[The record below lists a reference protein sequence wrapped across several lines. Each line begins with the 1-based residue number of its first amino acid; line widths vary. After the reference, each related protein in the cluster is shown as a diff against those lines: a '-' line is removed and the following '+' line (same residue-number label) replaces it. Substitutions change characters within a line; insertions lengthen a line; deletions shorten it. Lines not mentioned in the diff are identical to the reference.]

1 MNQRIKQSISRH
13 MPSQTEVSGHLR
25 RAQKRVTDT
34 LKSDEPRDIF
44 YQATL
49 AAVCASAGLSI
60 LKREPF
66 ASLASK
72 VVPLAVFAYLYQ
84 RWTEEAK

>member
-1 MNQRIKQSISRH
+1 MNQRIKRTITQH

-25 RAQKRVTDT
+25 RAQKRVSDT
-34 LKSDEPRDIF
+34 LKSDKPQDIF
-44 YQATL
+44 YQASL

-60 LKREPF
+60 LRREPF
-66 ASLASK
+66 ASLAAK
-72 VVPLAVFAYLYQ
+72 VVPLAVFAYLYR